1 MDYIPPMTNT
11 TQSPEP
17 YRICCLCNEDVPAD
31 RVLHTGVGTICADQY
46 ACEVRQGQRLADAP
60 FVCVNCGHEHQAV
73 DLDEIVII
81 DAEGFGAL
89 VLCADQIKDGTA
101 VLCADEDA
109 CERRM
114 AQQPQPDFGP
124 DPEDA
129 APSHL
134 DGDPDEGHMYPDDG
148 DGYYDTDGWD

>member
-31 RVLHTGVGTICADQY
+31 RVIRTEVGTVCADQY

-60 FVCVNCGHEHQAV
+60 FVCVNCGHEHHYEDDTIV
-73 DLDEIVII
+73 CEGKIFCEDE
-81 DAEGFGAL
+81 E
-89 VLCADQIKDGTA
+89 
-101 VLCADEDA
+101 A

-114 AQQPQPDFGP
+114 ARWPRPDHDIDWS
-124 DPEDA
+124 DPVEDA
-129 APSHL
+129 APAHL
-134 DGDPDEGHMYPDDG
+134 DGDPDEGQPADDFYG
-148 DGYYDTDGWD
+148 DDAAFDEYRMDQGWDD